1 LRASLPSIAEGAIE
15 ESTMQPWKGT
25 PKPAMPGNKPAM
37 ASTKP
42 STSSAKPAQASCC
55 QPTAKKP
62 IKK

>member
-1 LRASLPSIAEGAIE
+1 
-15 ESTMQPWKGT
+15 MQPWKGT

-42 STSSAKPAQASCC
+42 GTNSAKPAQGSCC

-62 IKK
+62 TNTK

>member
-1 LRASLPSIAEGAIE
+1 
-15 ESTMQPWKGT
+15 
-25 PKPAMPGNKPAM
+25 MPGNKPAM

-42 STSSAKPAQASCC
+42 TSSAKPAQASCC

>member
-1 LRASLPSIAEGAIE
+1 
-15 ESTMQPWKGT
+15 MQPWKGT

>member
-1 LRASLPSIAEGAIE
+1 
-15 ESTMQPWKGT
+15 MQPWKGT

-37 ASTKP
+37 ASNKP